1 MTVPPLQSARSDQ
14 PTQGSEKTSSYPDV
28 IEMIPVDHPVSGTAR
43 VPGSK
48 SITNRALLIA
58 GLARGHSTLTGALFS
73 DDTRYMADGL
83 NALGLTVVPDAATDR
98 FEVDGGDGRFPL
110 DQADLF
116 IGNSGTTA
124 RFLTAALAVGHGTY
138 RLDGVPRMRQRPI
151 GPLLKALQQL
161 GVDARSEPENDCPPI
176 VVHANGLP
184 GGHARMAGNLSSQF
198 FTGLLLVAPY
208 ARQGV
213 TIEVEG
219 ELVSKPYITITAE
232 VMRAFGVTPQID
244 DITWQTFRVAPGQR
258 YEGRAYHIEPDAS
271 NASYFF
277 AAAAV
282 TGGSVRVDGLGT
294 ASTQG
299 DLQFV
304 RVLER
309 MGAEVTI
316 EDNATIVRGP
326 AGGCLRGGDFDFNV
340 ISDTAQTLAAIAPF
354 ADAPIT
360 IRGIAHNRLKETDRI
375 ADVATELRK
384 LGQEVEE
391 FEDGMTIRPR
401 TVTPTD
407 VATYDDH
414 RMAMSFAIT
423 GIRAAGVRIIDPGCT
438 AKTFPNYFARLA
450 ELTNPHT

>member
-1 MTVPPLQSARSDQ
+1 MTASIDKPSPSDSV
-14 PTQGSEKTSSYPDV
+14 TRDMT
-28 IEMIPVDHPVSGTAR
+28 EMIPVDHPVTGIAR

-83 NALGLTVVPDAATDR
+83 NALGISVIPDAATDR
-98 FEVDGGDGRFPL
+98 FEVDGGDGTFPYRE
-110 DQADLF
+110 AELF

-124 RFLTAALAVGHGTY
+124 RFLTAALALGNGTY

-161 GVDARSEPENDCPPI
+161 GVDARSETNTDCPPI
-176 VVHANGLP
+176 VVRARGLA
-184 GGHARMAGNLSSQF
+184 GGRATMAGDLSSQF

-208 ARQGV
+208 ATDGL

-232 VMRAFGVTPQID
+232 VMRAFGVSAEID
-244 DITWQTFRVAPGQR
+244 DASWKTFRVAPGQR
-258 YEGRAYHIEPDAS
+258 FVGRNYHIEPDAS

-282 TGGSVRVDGLGT
+282 TGGEVRVDGLGT
-294 ASTQG
+294 DSTQG

-304 RVLER
+304 RVLEQ
-309 MGAEVTI
+309 MGARVTMGQ
-316 EDNATIVRGP
+316 NATTVRGP
-326 AGGCLRGGDFDFNV
+326 EGGQLRGGDFDFNV

-354 ADAPIT
+354 ADGPVT

-384 LGQEVEE
+384 LGQEVDE

-401 TVTPTD
+401 PVTPAE
-407 VATYDDH
+407 VETYDDH
-414 RMAMSFAIT
+414 RMAMSLALT
-423 GIRAAGVRIIDPGCT
+423 GLRAPGVTILDPGCT
-438 AKTFPNYFARLA
+438 AKTFPDYFSRLS
-450 ELTNPHT
+450 ELTK

>member
-1 MTVPPLQSARSDQ
+1 MTA
-14 PTQGSEKTSSYPDV
+14 TTATTSPQAPES
-28 IEMIPVDHPVSGTAR
+28 IEMIPVQRPVSGTAR

-73 DDTRYMADGL
+73 DDTRYMAAGL
-83 NALGLTVVPDAATDR
+83 NDLGIAVTADEADNR
-98 FEVDGGDGRFPL
+98 FEVEGGDGTFP
-110 DQADLF
+110 ATSAELF

-124 RFLTAALAVGHGTY
+124 RFLTAALALGNGTF

-151 GPLLKALQQL
+151 GPLLAALRQL
-161 GVDARSEPENDCPPI
+161 GVDARSEADTGCPPVI
-176 VVHANGLP
+176 VHASGLT
-184 GGHARMAGNLSSQF
+184 GGSATMAGDLSSQF

-208 ARQGV
+208 ATEGV
-213 TIEVEG
+213 TIEVEND
-219 ELVSKPYITITAE
+219 LVSKPYITITAD
-232 VMRAFGVTPQID
+232 VMRAFGVQTDID
-244 DITWQTFRVAPGQR
+244 DTTWSRFHVAPGQR

-282 TGGSVRVDGLGT
+282 TGGEVRVEGLGS

-304 RVLER
+304 RVLEQ
-309 MGAEVTI
+309 MGAQVTLGS
-316 EDNATIVRGP
+316 DVTVVRGP
-326 AGGCLRGGDFDFNV
+326 ANGQLRGGDFDFGM
-340 ISDTAQTLAAIAPF
+340 ISDTAQSLAAIAPF
-354 ADAPIT
+354 AADPVT
-360 IRGIAHNRLKETDRI
+360 IRGVAHNRVKETDRI

-384 LGQEVEE
+384 LGQEVDE

-401 TVTPTD
+401 PVTPAD
-407 VATYDDH
+407 IATYDDH

-423 GIRAAGVRIIDPGCT
+423 GLRASGVRILDPGCT
-438 AKTFPNYFARLA
+438 AKTFPDYFDRLA
-450 ELTNPHT
+450 ELTAR